1 MSHGGP
7 VLQGQM
13 VVGGEHYNGERG
25 SEADGSSGWRW
36 WSSEPPRLPIG
47 CRVPARA
54 GPPPG
59 GFVARAGVGVVGREG
74 DTGVAAGTGA
84 PRPDGGRRRAPRQGV
99 RRMVRPP
106 PGGFEAR
113 ARAGVVGREGDTG
126 VAAGASR
133 ASCTDSLSGPHQTSL
148 EYGPHDDFSP
158 RHQHCLW
165 CFLYYCG

>member
-13 VVGGEHYNGERG
+13 VVGGEHHNGERG

-47 CRVPARA
+47 CRAPARA

-59 GFVARAGVGVVGREG
+59 GFVARA
-74 DTGVAAGTGA
+74 
-84 PRPDGGRRRAPRQGV
+84 
-99 RRMVRPP
+99 
-106 PGGFEAR
+106 
-113 ARAGVVGREGDTG
+113 RAGVVGREGDMG

-133 ASCTDSLSGPHQTSL
+133 ASCTDSLSGLHQTSL
-148 EYGPHDDFSP
+148 EYGPHEDFSP